1 MTSGVAVICFL
12 IAFIF
17 FVLAAIGIAWPRLNF
32 VAAGLAAFSFPFLYV
47 AFNAHF

>member
-17 FVLAAIGIAWPRLNF
+17 FVLAAIGVAWPRLNF
-32 VAAGLAAFSFPFLYV
+32 VAAGMGSFQLPIPVRCF
-47 AFNAHF
+47 